1 MEPLPV
7 IEITEFDGAGATDEP
22 RRDRPVRIA
31 LGLVVVLLLVA
42 AGSALLRRDT
52 RTPDEVIAA
61 IPAATAKVRT
71 MAMEM
76 EMVIEGP
83 FTISTDAQGVYDI
96 DNGNSRFTVGVGER
110 SLEVRTVDGTLYMKM
125 PATEGEERWLASP
138 VPSGDAERGML
149 QTDPTTYLDLFEAVA
164 SDIAEVG
171 RERVRGVST
180 THYRFEVDPTKLES
194 PASPFGGDALSAAG
208 IGTLPLDVW
217 VDDDDLPRRIRM
229 ALGTSGSDIKVDIEM
244 FDYGEPVD
252 VEAPPEDL
260 VTRAGSPD
268 ELLRQAS
275 EQSGSA
281 ATSAPP
287 EG

>member
-7 IEITEFDGAGATDEP
+7 VEVTEIVPARQSNTP
-22 RRDRPVRIA
+22 RDRPVRIA
-31 LGLVVVLLLVA
+31 LSLVVVLLLVA
-42 AGSALLRRDT
+42 AGAALARRDT

-83 FTISTDAQGVYDI
+83 FTISTEAQGVYDI
-96 DNGNSRFTVGVGER
+96 DSGNSRFTVEAGER
-110 SLEVRTVDGTLYMKM
+110 SLEMRTVDGTLYMKV
-125 PATEGEERWLASP
+125 PAVGGKERWLASP
-138 VPSGDAERGML
+138 VPAGGAESGML
-149 QTDPTTYLDLFEAVA
+149 QTDPTTYLDLLEAVA
-164 SDIAEVG
+164 SDIDEVG
-171 RERVRGVST
+171 RERVRGVPT
-180 THYRFEVDPTKLES
+180 THYRFDVDPTKVES
-194 PASPFGGDALSAAG
+194 QSPQFGADTLSAVG
-208 IGTLPLDVW
+208 VETLPLDVW
-217 VDDDDLPRRIRM
+217 VDEDDLPRRIRM
-229 ALGTSGSDIKVDIEM
+229 ALGASGSDIKVDIEM

-252 VEAPPEDL
+252 VDAPPENL

-275 EQSGSA
+275 EESGSA
-281 ATSAPP
+281 TASVPP